1 MRPRS
6 AERRFF
12 DTNIVL
18 YLLSAE
24 TAKAE
29 KAEELLSEGGTI
41 SVQVLNEAASVMRRK
56 LSMDWDDIVEVLDG
70 VKHAFAVCPLSH
82 AMHERGTTF
91 ARETEF
97 SVYDSLMLAA
107 AAETGAG
114 VFYTGDMQ
122 PGRTAHGVRLV
133 NPFD

>member
-1 MRPRS
+1 MS
-6 AERRFF
+6 AESRFF

-56 LSMDWDDIVEVLDG
+56 LSMDWDDISDVLDG
-70 VKHAFAVCPLSH
+70 VKQVLEVRPLSL
-82 AMHERGTTF
+82 AVHERGMTI
-91 ARETEF
+91 ARETGF

-107 AAETGAG
+107 AAEAG
-114 VFYTGDMQ
+114 GGVLYTEDMQ
-122 PGRTAHGVRLV
+122 P
-133 NPFD
+133 

>member
-1 MRPRS
+1 MS
-6 AERRFF
+6 AESRFF

-56 LSMDWDDIVEVLDG
+56 LDMDWDDILDVLHGVKQVLDIRSLTCEM
-70 VKHAFAVCPLSH
+70 HA
-82 AMHERGTTF
+82 RGLVI
-91 ARETEF
+91 ARETGF
-97 SVYDSLMLAA
+97 GVYDSLIVAA
-107 AAETGAG
+107 AAEARAG
-114 VFYTGDMQ
+114 VLYTEDMQ
-122 PGRTAHGVRLV
+122 AGRVVHGVKLV
-133 NPFD
+133 NPFA